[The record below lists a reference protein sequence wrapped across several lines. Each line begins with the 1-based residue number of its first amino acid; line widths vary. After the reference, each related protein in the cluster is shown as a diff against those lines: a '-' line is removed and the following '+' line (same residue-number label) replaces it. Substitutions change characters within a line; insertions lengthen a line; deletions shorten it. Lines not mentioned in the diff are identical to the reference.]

1 MSIGIHRG
9 VALLSIHQI
18 LLVLCL
24 PLLFVVNAHAAP
36 GMLGQTGLINMPDA
50 RIGEE
55 GTLRFGFSFFD
66 PYGALWSSVSFFPRL
81 ELSARYTSFEN
92 TDAFTEREDADF
104 GTDKDK
110 AFDAKL
116 LLYPESRLVPAISV
130 GAHDFF
136 GTQLFG
142 ANFLVLSKKIDG
154 FDLTIGAGTDRLD
167 GEFGGIRFT
176 PKNYNN
182 WSFLAEYDAFD
193 YKNDHRAD
201 ESGAAGRPGGLTLGV
216 NYTWGW
222 LGSQLAY
229 QDGDWGI
236 NGYLSIPLMRPEFI
250 PKFDEPKPYDKR
262 ITRPSLQD
270 WQQDNQH
277 ALALIK
283 ALETQA
289 FKNVRVWLD
298 ATRLEV
304 GVATP
309 RISLIG
315 RAAGRAVRTALLM
328 SPRGTESIKV
338 TYYTLSDLAVV
349 SYHFQNLEQL
359 DQFFSG
365 KVTYGELL
373 DVMTVE
379 YAYPASSE
387 QLDENKLMLPD
398 IGDQVATDSATDLK
412 VLRNEDGHAISL
424 KQTDT
429 SLNSF
434 RIIPFNMGLFF
445 NDPSGAFK
453 YDVFARAAYQ
463 RYLGNAFFFNT
474 TARLRLLENV
484 SDVKQPSNSLLPHV
498 RSDVAEYKREN
509 GLKLETLL
517 LNKYFHI
524 RPRVYGR
531 WSLGLYE
538 EMFGG
543 TGGQIL
549 YIPKEQSWATDFTI
563 DWVKQRDFDG
573 ALGFQN
579 YKTVSALAAI
589 HYRIKQYGL
598 TVSLRGGRFLARDNG
613 ARLEIMRRFRSGV
626 KVGAWYTYTDGDDI
640 TGPGVPGDPYQDKG
654 IFMQIPLSSMLTK
667 DTRAAPPMSLSP
679 WTRDVGQ
686 MVKSPGDLYDIFEDA
701 LLLDRPDFHLLSGFH
716 E

>member
-1 MSIGIHRG
+1 MSG
-9 VALLSIHQI
+9 VA
-18 LLVLCL
+18 
-24 PLLFVVNAHAAP
+24 VVNVNAAP
-36 GMLGQTGLINMPDA
+36 SMLGQTGLINMPDA
-50 RIGEE
+50 RIDDE
-55 GTLRFGFSFFD
+55 GTLRFGVSYFD
-66 PYGALWSSVSFFPRL
+66 PYAALWSSVSFLPRF

-92 TDAFTEREDADF
+92 TDAFTERDDADF

-116 LLYPESRLVPAISV
+116 LLVPESSFIPAISF

-136 GTQLFG
+136 GTQLFD
-142 ANFLVLSKKIDG
+142 ASFFAFSKKVG
-154 FDLTIGAGTDRLD
+154 AFDVTMGIGTDRID
-167 GEFGGIRFT
+167 GGFGGVRFT
-176 PKNYNN
+176 PKKYKN
-182 WSFLAEYDAFD
+182 WSFTAEYDAFD
-193 YKNDHRAD
+193 YENDHRAN
-201 ESGAAGRPGGLTLGV
+201 ESGADARKGGLTVGAS
-216 NYTWGW
+216 YTWGW

-236 NGYLSIPLMRPEFI
+236 NAYLSIPLMWPEFI
-250 PKFDEPKPYDKR
+250 PKFDEPEPYNTP
-262 ITRPSLQD
+262 ITRPSLD
-270 WQQDNQH
+270 AWQQDNQH
-277 ALALIK
+277 SMALIK
-283 ALETQA
+283 ALETQT

-298 ATRLEV
+298 NTRLEV

-315 RAAGRAVRTALLM
+315 RAVGRAVRTALLM
-328 SPRGTESIKV
+328 SPSGTESIKV
-338 TYYTLSDLAVV
+338 TYYTLNDMAVV
-349 SYHFQNLEQL
+349 SYHFLDLQQL

-365 KVTYGELL
+365 NVTYGELL
-373 DVMTVE
+373 KAMTVE
-379 YAYPASSE
+379 YAYPALSK
-387 QLDENKLMLPD
+387 KLNEHKSALPAAMS
-398 IGDQVATDSATDLK
+398 QAPTDDATDLK

-424 KQTDT
+424 KKSDA

-434 RIIPFNMGLFF
+434 RIIPFNMGIFF

-463 RYLGNAFFFNT
+463 RYFGNALFFKTN
-474 TARLRLLENV
+474 ARLRLLENV

-498 RSDVAEYKREN
+498 RSDVAEYKRED

-517 LNKYFHI
+517 LNKFFHL

-549 YIPKEQSWATDFTI
+549 YIPKEQNWATDLTV

-573 ALGFQN
+573 GFGFRD

-589 HYRIKQYGL
+589 HYRVKKYGL
-598 TVSLRGGRFLARDNG
+598 TFSLRGGRFLAKDNG
-613 ARLEIMRRFRSGV
+613 ARLEVMRRFRSGV

-640 TGPGVPGDPYQDKG
+640 TGPGSPGDSYQDKG
-654 IFMQIPLSSMLTK
+654 IFLQIPLSSMLTK